1 MVQQNFWSKKFCFKK
16 NLGPKICWLS
26 NNVRPKK
33 FCPKTFLDQ
42 KSFIQNIILGKFW
55 VKEIESKKILVNKM
69 LSPKKFQ
76 VQNNLGN
83 ENFQFQKILFLKN
96 LGSKI
101 GSQKNQVKKIRSR
114 YFGSKKLWVQKNDV
128 QQNFGSK

>member
-1 MVQQNFWSKKFCFKK
+1 M
-16 NLGPKICWLS
+16 GPKICWLS

-55 VKEIESKKILVNKM
+55 VKEIESQKILVNKM

-83 ENFQFQKILFLKN
+83 ENFQFPKILFLKN

-101 GSQKNQVKKIRSR
+101 GSQKIKLKKLGPDILDLKN
-114 YFGSKKLWVQKNDV
+114 YGSKKNEV